1 MQRIFISLRHRAG
14 HCQTLLEDNLHG
26 RLIAS
31 TYTYDAK
38 GNLVTHTDALGN
50 VVRMVCDL
58 LGRTIR
64 VDWPERG
71 SIAVHDAAG

>member
-1 MQRIFISLRHRAG
+1 MRVSEL
-14 HCQTLLEDNLHG
+14 T
-26 RLIAS
+26 
-31 TYTYDAK
+31 TAK

-58 LGRTIR
+58 LDRTIR
-64 VDWPERG
+64 VDRPERG

>member
-1 MQRIFISLRHRAG
+1 LRGIRAG
-14 HCQTLLEDNLHG
+14 HCQTLLEVNLHG

-58 LGRTIR
+58 RRTIR

>member
-1 MQRIFISLRHRAG
+1 MRVSEL
-14 HCQTLLEDNLHG
+14 T
-26 RLIAS
+26 
-31 TYTYDAK
+31 TAK

-64 VDWPERG
+64 VDRPERG